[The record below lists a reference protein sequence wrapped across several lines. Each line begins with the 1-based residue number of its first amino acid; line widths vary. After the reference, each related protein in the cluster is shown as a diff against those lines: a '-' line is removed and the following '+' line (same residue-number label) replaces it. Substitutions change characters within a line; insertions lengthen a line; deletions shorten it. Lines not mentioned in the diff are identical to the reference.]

1 MYSGRATD
9 VSYKFERKS
18 VENAPK
24 SWYNA
29 RKFHNNARKFHNNAP
44 KFTGY
49 IGSRV
54 DDALQ
59 GDVFTHRKKR
69 K

>member
-9 VSYKFERKS
+9 VSYKFERRS

-24 SWYNA
+24 SWYNV
-29 RKFHNNARKFHNNAP
+29 RKFHNNAP

-59 GDVFTHRKKR
+59 GDLFTHRKKR